1 MLLALSFLT
10 AVLRTGKLPCVFN
23 IERCHCT
30 ANGRGKEKVPFK
42 DKSAPCCQ
50 ATPEVVQKNKKER
63 KQECAAQGS
72 LDFNVPRGNPG

>member
-1 MLLALSFLT
+1 
-10 AVLRTGKLPCVFN
+10 
-23 IERCHCT
+23 
-30 ANGRGKEKVPFK
+30 VPFK